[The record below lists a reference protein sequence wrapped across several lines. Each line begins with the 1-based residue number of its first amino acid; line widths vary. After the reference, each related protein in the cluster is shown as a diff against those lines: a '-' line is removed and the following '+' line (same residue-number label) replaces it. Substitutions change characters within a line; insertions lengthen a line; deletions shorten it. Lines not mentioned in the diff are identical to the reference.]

1 MTEVID
7 QIVEQD
13 SLVYTHMTL
22 KLGDGSVADSS
33 RANGKPSVIEMGG
46 DAISP
51 AMESELLGLR
61 AGESKSFTLSAEDA
75 FGESDPNLIQFMD
88 LHQFP
93 SDIELKEGSV
103 VAFEQPNGSSI
114 PGIISE
120 IQGHSVKVDFN
131 HPLAGQRIT
140 FDVEILSVN
149 TPPTTH

>member
-103 VAFEQPNGSSI
+103 VAFEQPNGSSV

-120 IQGHSVKVDFN
+120 IQGHSVKVDFI

>member
-103 VAFEQPNGSSI
+103 VAFEQPNGSSV

-149 TPPTTH
+149 TPPTTQ

>member
-103 VAFEQPNGSSI
+103 VAFEQPNGSSV

>member
-1 MTEVID
+1 MTEIID
-7 QIVEQD
+7 QVVEQD

-33 RANGKPSVIEMGG
+33 RANGKPSVIEMGS

-61 AGESKSFTLSAEDA
+61 VGDSKSFTLSAEDA

-93 SDIELKEGSV
+93 SDIELKEGAV
-103 VAFEQPNGSSI
+103 LAFEQPNGSSI

-131 HPLAGQRIT
+131 HPLAGQQIT
-140 FDVEILSVN
+140 FDVEVLSVN